1 MAVLGVNVTT
11 QDPTYSWADLRT
23 YRMKPA
29 KISEAEGK
37 ARHLYQ
43 LYDRL
48 VDQAIDAGTKE
59 TGLAGAIDDAWQEYK
74 QADEYAAMLRRQY
87 NADPNPAR
95 WFEVQNG

>member
-1 MAVLGVNVTT
+1 MTTLGVNVTT

-23 YRMKPA
+23 YRMKPVR
-29 KISEAEGK
+29 ISEAEGK

-74 QADEYAAMLRRQY
+74 QADEYAQMLRRQY